1 MTFLRT
7 PTDYHAAL
15 REIEYLWGAEPD
27 TDEGRK
33 LDEYLAA
40 VEWYEESNAQEKQP
54 VSA

>member
-1 MTFLRT
+1 MTFVRT

-15 REIEYLWGAEPD
+15 REIEYLWGSEPD

-33 LDEYLAA
+33 LEEYLAA
-40 VEWYEESNAQEKQP
+40 VERYEENDKNEKQP